1 MIGKGIRKVDSQ
13 SILSGQP
20 IYTDDL
26 VFHQDVLVVKLL
38 RSPYAF
44 AKIKNID
51 INRAK
56 KIKGIVDIYTYK
68 DVPQVRY
75 SESGESYPDPTPYD
89 RMLLEPIVRYVG
101 DEVAMI
107 VGEDEVAVEKAMKLV
122 KVEYEVLEPV
132 LDLTK
137 AEGHSS
143 VIHPEDDIFCPFDF
157 GFDGKKILF
166 QDSN

>member
-1 MIGKGIRKVDSQ
+1 
-13 SILSGQP
+13 
-20 IYTDDL
+20 
-26 VFHQDVLVVKLL
+26 
-38 RSPYAF
+38 
-44 AKIKNID
+44 D

-101 DEVAMI
+101 DEVAII

-157 GFDGKKILF
+157 GFDGKKNIVSRFELGKGDVDKGF
-166 QDSN
+166 ENCDAVIERTYWTQAQ